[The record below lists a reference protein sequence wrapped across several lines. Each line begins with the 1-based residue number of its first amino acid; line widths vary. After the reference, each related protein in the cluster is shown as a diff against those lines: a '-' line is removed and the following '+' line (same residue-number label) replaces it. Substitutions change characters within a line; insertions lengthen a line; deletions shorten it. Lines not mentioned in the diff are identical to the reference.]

1 MIRCQRFGALYS
13 SLIITTAKEGLSEMG
28 TCCVH
33 NRDAGRFFGWFAR
46 RYRKRFAR
54 KGLEPSQKQLMKGLI
69 SSGLSDASLLDIGC
83 GTGYLHQRLLQ
94 AGAASAV
101 GVDLSAKMLDEARA
115 QAREQGLAERTDY
128 REGDFVELG
137 DVLAPA
143 DIVILDKVICCYPD
157 ADALVQRSARM
168 ARRVYAFTI
177 PRDRWTVRFA
187 LFAGRVFLALIRC
200 RFRSYVHDLAAIDRG
215 LTHLG
220 FARVFQEC
228 TFAWLT
234 RVYARRSEP

>member
-1 MIRCQRFGALYS
+1 
-13 SLIITTAKEGLSEMG
+13 MG

-33 NRDAGRFFGWFAR
+33 NRDAARFFDWFAR

-54 KGLEPSQKQLMKGLI
+54 KGLEPSQRQLMKGLM
-69 SSGLSDASLLDIGC
+69 SNGLSDASLLDIGC

-101 GVDLSAKMLDEARA
+101 GVDLSAKMLAEAQA
-115 QAREQGLAERTDY
+115 QAREQDLAERTDY
-128 REGDFVELG
+128 REGDFLELG
-137 DVLAPA
+137 DVLAPV

-157 ADALVQRSARM
+157 ADALVEKSARM

-177 PRDRWTVRFA
+177 PRDRWTVRLA

-200 RFRSYVHDLAAIDRG
+200 GFRSYVHDLTAIDCW

-220 FARVFQEC
+220 FGRVFEER
-228 TFAWLT
+228 TFTWLT
-234 RVYARRSEP
+234 RVYARSVGTLEH